1 MKNPCLALPLLSMF
15 LLGALSASA
24 QDGGLFVAVR
34 NKIPRSTVY
43 VNDSAQLAEAIQS
56 LEAGDVVVLADGIYT
71 NDVTISNVQ
80 ASFDKPILIK
90 AQNTGGTHWRGILFL
105 DQCSFI
111 SVSGMAFD
119 AALLDLP
126 PSSWD
131 DVRVH
136 LKNSHHCRITR
147 CALEF
152 DESGLVRSDVRYWV
166 FLEKGEYN
174 ELDHCRFGDK
184 ITIHAPL
191 KIIHTEYAPII
202 RYNYFPIH
210 SSAEGSNGYE
220 TLQLGYGPK
229 GHKRVYMHALVEYN
243 LFENCD
249 GEAEIVSV
257 KTSANTIR
265 FNTFSGCRGKLVLRM
280 SNDSSVY
287 NNYFLNPS
295 RKSGVGGIRIH
306 GSHNAIY
313 NNYFEGLTANT
324 FETWAG
330 DTDVDLG
337 TEEIAYRQSKENRI
351 VFNTA
356 YDCQGYMFYFRET
369 NSTYRLPSKDW
380 KIRNNLFVV
389 SGDGF
394 VGGAGETG
402 TLYDNNIVYATNGI
416 PEMGGTFGTNEV
428 WVVDPQLVRCADG
441 LWRQQSSSPGIDRAS
456 PVSGLA
462 HPNDMDWQPRDA
474 TPDIGADEYSDEPVL
489 RLPLVPADVGPFAD

>member
-1 MKNPCLALPLLSMF
+1 MEKTSLVPLLISILFSCALP
-15 LLGALSASA
+15 ASA
-24 QDGGLFVAVR
+24 QNGGLLVAVR
-34 NKIPRSTVY
+34 NKIPRPTIS
-43 VNDSAQLAEAIQS
+43 VNDSTQLAEAIQS
-56 LEAGDVVVLADGIYT
+56 LEPGDIVVLADGIYT
-71 NDVTISNVQ
+71 NDVMISDVQ
-80 ASFDKPILIK
+80 ASFDKPVSIK
-90 AQNTGGTHWRGILFL
+90 AQNTGGAHWRGILFM
-105 DQCSFI
+105 DHCSFV
-111 SVSGMAFD
+111 SVEGMVFD

-202 RYNYFPIH
+202 RYNDFPIH

-229 GHKRVYMHALVEYN
+229 GHKMVYMHALVEYN

-249 GEAEIVSV
+249 GEAEVISV

-265 FNTFSGCRGKLVLRM
+265 FNTFSGCKGKLVLRM
-280 SNDSSVY
+280 SNDSAVY

-306 GSHNAIY
+306 GSRNAIY

-337 TEEIAYRQSKENRI
+337 AEEIAYRQSKENRI

-394 VGGAGETG
+394 VGGTGETG
-402 TLYDNNIVYATNGI
+402 TLYENNIAYATNGI
-416 PEMGGTFGTNEV
+416 PEMGGAFGTNEV

-441 LWRQQSSSPGIDRAS
+441 LWRQQYSSPGKDCAA
-456 PVSGLA
+456 PLSGLA
-462 HPNDMDWQPRDA
+462 HPNDMDWQLRDA
-474 TPDIGADEYSDEPVL
+474 VPDIGADEYVETPVVHH
-489 RLPLVPADVGPFAD
+489 PLTPADVGPFAE